1 MYIHIKIESEVKSL
15 PNNTIEGKSNGK
27 KCITYQ
33 HYLQESWSGHIN
45 IKINLRQGVLPEEY
59 RDAL

>member
-1 MYIHIKIESEVKSL
+1 MESEVKSL

-33 HYLQESWSGHIN
+33 HFLHESWSGHIN